1 MTSGGW
7 KDRMFPWRRL
17 RKLGILGMN
26 ERNADFVLPYNP
38 RSLYQLVDDKRRTK
52 ALAIEF
58 GIPVPRL
65 YAVVEI
71 EHQIE
76 NLPRLLAPYDEFVV
90 KPAHGSGGEGILV
103 VESRSD
109 GRYRR
114 TSGLILTEEDL
125 GHHIS
130 NILSGMYS
138 LGGIPDCALI
148 EYRVN
153 FNPLFAEVSYLGVP
167 DIRIV
172 VFRGVPV
179 MAMIRAPTRLSD
191 GKANL
196 HQGAVGV
203 GVDMI
208 TGRTYNGIWRECRVE
223 EHPDTGGELAGICV
237 PHWDD
242 ILTMAA
248 RCNDMVGM
256 GYIGVDIVL
265 DRDLGPLM
273 LELNARPGLS
283 IQLAARTGLLPR
295 LRYLEGMR
303 HIPRDVPERV
313 ALAKTVANRC

>member
-1 MTSGGW
+1 
-7 KDRMFPWRRL
+7 MFPWRRL

-38 RSLYQLVDDKRRTK
+38 RSLYQLVDDKRKTK
-52 ALAIEF
+52 ALAIEY

-71 EHQIE
+71 EHQIAG
-76 NLPRLLAPYDEFVV
+76 LARLLAPHGEFVV

-114 TSGLILTEEDL
+114 SNGLIMTAEDL
-125 GHHIS
+125 GYHIS

-153 FNPLFAEVSYLGVP
+153 FDPLLAELSHLGVP

-203 GVDMI
+203 GVDMV
-208 TGRTYNGIWRECRVE
+208 TGRTCNGIWRECRVE
-223 EHPDTGGELAGICV
+223 EHPDTGGELAGLRI

-283 IQLAARTGLLPR
+283 IQLATRTGLLPR
-295 LRYLEGMR
+295 LRYLEGLR
-303 HIPRDVPERV
+303 QVPRDIPERV
-313 ALAKTVANRC
+313 ALAKTVASRC

>member
-1 MTSGGW
+1 MSMGW
-7 KDRMFPWRRL
+7 RDRAFPWRRL

-38 RSLYQLVDDKRRTK
+38 RALYQLVDDKRKTK
-52 ALAIEF
+52 TLAIEH
-58 GIPVPRL
+58 GIPVPPL

-76 NLPRLLAPYDEFVV
+76 ELSRLLAPHGEFVV

-103 VESRSD
+103 VESRAD

-114 TSGLILTEEDL
+114 SSGLIMTEEDL

-153 FNPLFAEVSYLGVP
+153 FDPVLAELSYLGVP

-203 GVDMI
+203 GVDMS
-208 TGRTYNGIWRECRVE
+208 TGQTYNGVWRECRIE
-223 EHPDTGGELAGICV
+223 EHPDTGGELAGVQI
-237 PHWDD
+237 PRWDD
-242 ILTMAA
+242 ILAMAA
-248 RCNDMVGM
+248 RCHDMVGM

-265 DRDLGPLM
+265 DRDRGPLM

-283 IQLAARTGLLPR
+283 IQLATRSGLLPC
-295 LRYLEGMR
+295 LWQIQALGD
-303 HIPRDVPERV
+303 IPGEVAARV
-313 ALAKTVANRC
+313 ALAKALGG

>member
-1 MTSGGW
+1 ML
-7 KDRMFPWRRL
+7 PWRRL

-38 RSLYQLVDDKRRTK
+38 RSLYQLVDDKRKTK
-52 ALAIEF
+52 ALAIEY

-76 NLPRLLAPYDEFVV
+76 ELPRTLAPHGEFVV

-109 GRYRR
+109 KRYRR
-114 TSGLILTEEDL
+114 SNGLIMTEEDL

-153 FNPLFAEVSYLGVP
+153 FDPLFAEVSYLGVP

-208 TGRTYNGIWRECRVE
+208 TGRTHNGVWRECSVE
-223 EHPDTGGELAGICV
+223 EHPDTGGELAGIRI

-283 IQLAARTGLLPR
+283 IQLATRTGLLPR
-295 LRYLEGMR
+295 LRYLEGLR

-313 ALAKTVANRC
+313 ALAKTVAGCC